1 MGETSDQENTTIANQ
16 EPMKDAHADDHKD
29 MDDVDTDDLLDEAEL
44 SLKSTHWTA
53 SKTTT
58 TSSRRKGKGATT
70 TSTATTTTSRRRK
83 GAKSTEDMD
92 IDESESETGKRSTRR
107 KAKGKQK
114 VTSKCVFFG
123 IHPNKGC
130 YSQRWLNLIQI
141 TPKSWHKSTQIPI
154 GSFMLMLDIK

>member
-29 MDDVDTDDLLDEAEL
+29 MDDIDTDDLLDEAEL

-70 TSTATTTTSRRRK
+70 STATTTTSRRRK

-92 IDESESETGKRSTRR
+92 IDESESETGKRPTRR

-130 YSQRWLNLIQI
+130 YSQRWLNLILI
-141 TPKSWHKSTQIPI
+141 TPKSWHKSTQIPT

>member
-29 MDDVDTDDLLDEAEL
+29 MDDIDTDDLLDEAEL

-70 TSTATTTTSRRRK
+70 TTTTTSRRRK

-130 YSQRWLNLIQI
+130 YSQRWLNLILI
-141 TPKSWHKSTQIPI
+141 TPKSWHKSTQIPT